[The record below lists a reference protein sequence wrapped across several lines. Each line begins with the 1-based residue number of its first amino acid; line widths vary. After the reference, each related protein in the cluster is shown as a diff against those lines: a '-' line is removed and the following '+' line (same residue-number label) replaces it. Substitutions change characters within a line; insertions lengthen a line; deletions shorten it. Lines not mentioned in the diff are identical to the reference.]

1 MLRDGSEPPLWY
13 CIPIQPNR
21 DHRRHLVNTFVI
33 TVLCALTLALLLVAI
48 VPQLSHFAS
57 TTRRPQKIDKGQ
69 ATVQIDLRPETLL
82 RFCWLHFDGQ
92 ISVTGTAASFMGY
105 GAN

>member
-13 CIPIQPNR
+13 FTPIQPNR
-21 DHRRHLVNTFVI
+21 EHRRHVVNTFVI

-57 TTRRPQKIDKGQ
+57 NTRHPRKINKSH
-69 ATVQIDLRPETLL
+69 AAVQIDMRPEAFLML
-82 RFCWLHFDGQ
+82 R
-92 ISVTGTAASFMGY
+92 
-105 GAN
+105 